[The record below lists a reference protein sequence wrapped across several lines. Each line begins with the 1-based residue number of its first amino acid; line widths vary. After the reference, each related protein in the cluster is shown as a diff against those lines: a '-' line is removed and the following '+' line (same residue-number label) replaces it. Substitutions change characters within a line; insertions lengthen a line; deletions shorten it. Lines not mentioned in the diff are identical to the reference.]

1 MNQFGNRFL
10 GNTPPVTKNLIIIN
24 IALWL
29 LSILALRMFRVNLN
43 FHLGLIYFQS
53 PLFKPWQIVTH
64 MFMHDNQRIFHLF
77 FNMWALWMFGK
88 VLENVWGSKRFL
100 IYFLITGLG
109 AALVHTLVHYIQLGP
124 HIAALKE
131 AYSVD
136 RINMALLIEISQPGN
151 AWYNLGRALSIPTV
165 GASGAVYGVL
175 LAFGMLFPNTPLMI
189 FPIPIPIKAKWLI
202 IAAAVISLFLGFSG
216 QGGNIAHFAHLG
228 GMIFGF
234 ILIRYWNKFTRNFY

>member
-1 MNQFGNRFL
+1 MNRFAS
-10 GNTPPVTKNLIIIN
+10 GRFGSTPPVTKNLVIIN
-24 IALWL
+24 VGLWL
-29 LSILALRMFRVNLN
+29 ISILALRMFRVNLN
-43 FHLGLIYFQS
+43 FILGLMYFQS

-88 VLENVWGSKRFL
+88 VLESVWGSRRFL

-109 AALVHTLVHYIQLGP
+109 AALVHTLVNYIQLAP
-124 HIAALKE
+124 YVAALKE

-136 RINMALLIEISQPGN
+136 RINMALLNEILQPGN
-151 AWYNLGRALSIPTV
+151 PWYQVGLALRVPTV

-189 FPIPIPIKAKWLI
+189 IPIPVPIKAKWLI
-202 IAAAVISLFLGFSG
+202 IAAAVISLYLGLSG

-228 GMIFGF
+228 GMVFGF
-234 ILIRYWNKFTRNFY
+234 FIVRYWRKNSRTFY